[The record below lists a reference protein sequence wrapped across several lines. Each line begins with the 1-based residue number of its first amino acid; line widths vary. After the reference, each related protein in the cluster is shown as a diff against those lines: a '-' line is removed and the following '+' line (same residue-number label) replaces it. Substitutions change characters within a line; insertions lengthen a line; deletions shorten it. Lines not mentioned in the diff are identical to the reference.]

1 MKTAMNGD
9 AITCECYHLAHFGVL
24 FVSELGI
31 KVTHSYNI
39 DLIISQDLSPRVIPD
54 DFVLAL
60 SVFSYVGL
68 VTSLLCLTL
77 FLLIYISVR

>member
-1 MKTAMNGD
+1 MNGD

-31 KVTHSYNI
+31 KIHTQLYNI

-68 VTSLLCLTL
+68 VTSLLCLAV
-77 FLLIYISVR
+77 FLLTYISVR